1 MKLFLRKDCEH
12 CSDIDTSGIDVKVI
26 YVDDNYDGLVPQ
38 QVPIIQFGAF
48 NFQLNGEPI
57 INAMFNEIRKQK

>member
-1 MKLFLRKDCEH
+1 MKLFLKKDCEH
-12 CSDIDTSGIDVKVI
+12 CSDIDTSDIDVKVI